1 MKPTLDGRVK
11 PVPGSCGVLVP
22 GMEGKIVRDDG
33 TEADVNEPGE
43 LWVRGGNIALGYW
56 GNDQA
61 TKECF
66 VEGGWLR
73 TGDKLRVDADGL
85 L

>member
-1 MKPTLDGRVK
+1 
-11 PVPGSCGVLVP
+11 
-22 GMEGKIVRDDG
+22 MEGKIVRDDG
-33 TEADVNEPGE
+33 TEADINEPGE

-56 GNDQA
+56 GNDKA

-66 VEGGWLR
+66 VEDGWLR